1 MLRMGLD
8 VVIFTVRSGHCLVEP
23 GTSQTLFLTALT
35 LHHQAFEALVLVEEL
50 RVPVFELVE
59 QILFSSSI
67 VAGADSILDQN
78 VVFARYHF
86 S

>member
-1 MLRMGLD
+1 MESGTAQALLMPALILR
-8 VVIFTVRSGHCLVEP
+8 
-23 GTSQTLFLTALT
+23 
-35 LHHQAFEALVLVEEL
+35 HQALEALVLDEQF

-67 VAGADSILDQN
+67 VTSADAILDQD

-86 S
+86 SQQHENF